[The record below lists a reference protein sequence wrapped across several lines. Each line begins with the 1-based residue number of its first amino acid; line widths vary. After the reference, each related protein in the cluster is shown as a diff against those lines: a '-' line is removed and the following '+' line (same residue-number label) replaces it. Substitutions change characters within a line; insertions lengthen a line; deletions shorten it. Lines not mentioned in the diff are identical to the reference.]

1 MTVTERAARVKL
13 MLVDIDGVLTDGR
26 IYFVPTASG
35 EWDETKGFNALDGIA
50 FQWFHQ
56 LGIQM
61 GLISGRKSTATRL
74 RAETGHFRYCYMGN
88 HEKIATLEEILAACG
103 FAREEVAYM
112 GDDLTD
118 IVCFH
123 RVGFAIAVANARPE
137 VKAESHYVTQ
147 TRGGDGAFRE
157 AAELILKA
165 QGKWDGILK
174 KYEVQN
180 A

>member
-1 MTVTERAARVKL
+1 
-13 MLVDIDGVLTDGR
+13 
-26 IYFVPTASG
+26 
-35 EWDETKGFNALDGIA
+35 
-50 FQWFHQ
+50 
-56 LGIQM
+56 
-61 GLISGRKSTATRL
+61 
-74 RAETGHFRYCYMGN
+74 MGN
-88 HEKIATLEEILAACG
+88 HEKIATLEEILADCG